1 MWPFEKRRKKT
12 QPIQIGT
19 FQLSAE
25 MPNKRGIG
33 CSVSVLQGEDL
44 ASINKKLDLC
54 QEAIERQRTR
64 CEIPELEAA
73 RDQRMKGLEQ
83 AREVLAELSKKQQ
96 DGEKLSSQEQLTLRN
111 LGVNIEKAKED
122 IEKGDQAIV
131 EAKRKAGVG

>member
-1 MWPFEKRRKKT
+1 MWPFRRKAAH
-12 QPIQIGT
+12 PIQVGT

-25 MPNKRGIG
+25 LANKRGIG
-33 CSVSVLQGEDL
+33 CSISILQGEDL
-44 ASINKKLDLC
+44 DSINGKLDLA

-73 RDQRMKGLEQ
+73 RDQRIKGLEQ
-83 AREVLAELSKKQQ
+83 AREVLAELATRQQ
-96 DGEKLSSQEQLTLRN
+96 AGERLSSQEQLTLRN

-122 IEKGDQAIV
+122 IEKGEQAIV

>member
-1 MWPFEKRRKKT
+1 MWPFGKKAAFPV
-12 QPIQIGT
+12 QVGT

-25 MPNKRGIG
+25 LANKRGIG
-33 CSVSVLQGEDL
+33 CSISVLQGDDL
-44 ASINKKLDLC
+44 GAINAKLDLA

-73 RDQRMKGLEQ
+73 REQRINGLEQ
-83 AREVLAELSKKQQ
+83 ARQVLAELAEKQQ
-96 DGEKLSSQEQLTLRN
+96 NGEKLSSQEQMTLRN

-122 IEKGDQAIV
+122 IEKGEKAIV